1 MRQATCSFDQLFLL
15 RLRGKRSFFRI
26 EQAYHQNKG
35 AASSPIHV
43 RGPVR
48 ETLVISNRTLSSASV
63 EIRSQAKLG
72 IVAASLFLLLICGAN
87 VPNPMLPMY
96 VDSLALA
103 PFEQSALFSSYVG
116 AMVIVL
122 AFLSRLSPGHT
133 VWVLAAAGLLM
144 IAADG
149 AMVLADGGVQWV
161 FLGRVLSGCGVG
173 FGTGAA
179 SALVLRALGERGRTV
194 VASGSVTGSLLGN
207 LGAGAVATYMPNP
220 AVVAYLGHGLITL
233 SSLVALLVLW
243 TRGRGFTGH
252 YSQDSE
258 PGVVAGANRGPNYGV
273 RHRIAG
279 YLLGGLAWTVAGAVL
294 ALTPSAVRLLDHSAT
309 LLAAIGPGCVLLAC
323 GSIAQAVTARQILRL
338 RAWHVVIPML
348 LGTWL
353 AAHSLADR
361 SYLGLL
367 LACAVIGMGQG
378 PGYTL
383 GLATITHGRPPSLQ
397 GKTTSSYALAAY
409 GACATAVVTI
419 GAVASERGL
428 ASALYLTTATFAV
441 VGGVAVFAAGRPQ
454 KLSHRDG
461 GDFDHR

>member
-1 MRQATCSFDQLFLL
+1 MKLAVLISYSGSGCAQ
-15 RLRGKRSFFRI
+15 RSHSSELGWHI
-26 EQAYHQNKG
+26 TNINMQPAVQSMLG
-35 AASSPIHV
+35 A
-43 RGPVR
+43 PVR
-48 ETLVISNRTLSSASV
+48 ETFFISRRIVGSAPL
-63 EIRSQAKLG
+63 EIRSQRKLG
-72 IVAASLFLLLICGAN
+72 IVAASLFVLLISGAN
-87 VPNPMLPMY
+87 VPNPMLPIY
-96 VDSLALA
+96 VGSYALT
-103 PFEQSALFSSYVG
+103 PLEQSALFSSYVG

-122 AFLSRLSPGHT
+122 AFLSRITPERT
-133 VWVLAAAGLLM
+133 VWILAAAGLLM
-144 IAADG
+144 VAADA

-173 FGTGAA
+173 LGTGAA
-179 SALVLRALGERGRTV
+179 SALVLKALGERGRTI

-207 LGAGAVATYMPNP
+207 LGAGAVATYMPKP
-220 AVVAYLGHGLITL
+220 TMVAYLGHGLITL

-243 TRGRGFTGH
+243 TRGKGLIGH
-252 YSQDSE
+252 SSHGSDSRM
-258 PGVVAGANRGPNYGV
+258 VAGANRGPNYGV

-294 ALTPSAVRLLDHSAT
+294 ALTPSAVRLLDQSTT

-323 GSIAQAVTARQILRL
+323 GSIAQAITARHILRL

-367 LACAVIGMGQG
+367 LACAVIGIGQG

-383 GLATITHGRPPSLQ
+383 GLATITHGRSPSLQ
-397 GKTTSSYALAAY
+397 GKTTSTYALAAY

-428 ASALYLTTATFAV
+428 AGALYLTTATFAL
-441 VGGVAVFAAGRPQ
+441 VGAVAIFAAGRPQ
-454 KLSHRDG
+454 LN
-461 GDFDHR
+461 